1 MENTFS
7 EDFGKIFLLAFTKEL
22 IRHSKNKDIT
32 KLQRIIE
39 LEESRKKENI
49 PSVFPIEYIPAP
61 KKLEQNISIPEKKIS
76 TKPKITLKLSPR
88 LKQFTQQITHPAL
101 IIPEPKLPSHLEYL
115 RPAPA
120 PSVEIDLSKINPLIK
135 DPAVRVI
142 EGNPDEK
149 VVVTGSMGTKPT
161 TIILNKEDIDR
172 IINKFS
178 EVSKI
183 PVSEGIYRVVV
194 GNLTLSAVIS
204 EIVGSRFVIKKI
216 IAPREQPSPQSMPQP
231 MNNNFMPVK
240 NNFAQLLKH

>member
-7 EDFGKIFLLAFTKEL
+7 NDFKKIFLLAFTTEL
-22 IRHSKNKDIT
+22 IRHSRNKDIN
-32 KLQRIIE
+32 KLQKIIE
-39 LEESRKKENI
+39 LEESKKKENVL
-49 PSVFPIEYIPAP
+49 SVSPIEVPAP
-61 KKLEQNISIPEKKIS
+61 KKLEQNVSIPERKILS
-76 TKPKITLKLSPR
+76 RTAITPKSPR
-88 LKQFTQQITHPAL
+88 LKQFTRQIIRPAL

-120 PSVEIDLSKINPLIK
+120 PSIEIDLSKINPLIK

-149 VVVTGSMGTKPT
+149 VIVTGSMGTKPT
-161 TIILNKEDIDR
+161 TIVLNKEDIDR

-216 IAPREQPSPQSMPQP
+216 IAPREQPSPQLMPQP
-231 MNNNFMPVK
+231 MNNNFMPIK
-240 NNFAQLLKH
+240 SSFGQLLKH

>member
-7 EDFGKIFLLAFTKEL
+7 NDFKKIFLLVFTKEL
-22 IRHSKNKDIT
+22 IKHSRNKDIT

-39 LEESRKKENI
+39 LEESKKKENI
-49 PSVFPIEYIPAP
+49 PSVFPIEYVPAP
-61 KKLEQNISIPEKKIS
+61 KKLEQNISIPERKILSRTAITPKS
-76 TKPKITLKLSPR
+76 TR
-88 LKQFTQQITHPAL
+88 LKQFTQQIARPAL

-135 DPAVRVI
+135 DSAVRVI

-161 TIILNKEDIDR
+161 SIILNKEDIDR

-216 IAPREQPSPQSMPQP
+216 IAPIEQPSPQSMPKP
-231 MNNNFMPVK
+231 MNNNFMPIKSNFGQLVK
-240 NNFAQLLKH
+240 H